1 MTEQPTGPNEQP
13 TGQPAG
19 PTGQPL
25 GPTNPPPPQKRLV
38 RSRDD
43 RMVAGVCG
51 GMAQYLGV
59 DATLVRI
66 LVVVATVL
74 GFGSLI
80 LAYVIGWILIPEED

>member
-1 MTEQPTGPNEQP
+1 MTEQPTGRP

-19 PTGQPL
+19 QPAWRPTAGAA
-25 GPTNPPPPQKRLV
+25 GQKRLV

-51 GMAQYLGV
+51 GIAQYLGV

-66 LVVVATVL
+66 LVVVGTVL
-74 GFGSLI
+74 GFGSLV
-80 LAYVIGWILIPEED
+80 LAYVIGWVLIPEEE